1 MSFKYYPA
9 PSPPISASATL
20 ITQFQDLLS
29 DQFTISTDV
38 FSIQEEIVFSS
49 GSYITETVRI
59 TSATDPDT
67 GIKLGDDW
75 KRILFKD
82 IDHTTGIGRKFY
94 FSENIW
100 LTVNSEFIK
109 SLTAS
114 ATVRRCSNV
123 LRWMLND
130 GTYASEPC
138 IIDYKMNNPRDL
150 IPQVDPVNPGGYM
163 QVFAQLNSTTANI
176 KSGQRFLFGRA
187 DNWTCFK
194 VLGSGNRNYNN
205 LKTSDNTSA
214 QLLTLEMQVEYV
226 NNDTDNLVLG
236 IADYYKYT
244 TSASS
249 VSNIVVSPNDGVIL
263 ESGSQVFGVHNY
275 SGSTVLSGSF
285 VFSISGSNVPTDHYT
300 FAVIDDNT
308 FSVVN
313 NEMFLDYPLTINC
326 SGSSGSRTFDTY
338 LMGAW

>member
-130 GTYASEPC
+130 GTYA
-138 IIDYKMNNPRDL
+138 RDRKSTR
-150 IPQVDPVNPGGYM
+150 
-163 QVFAQLNSTTANI
+163 LNSSHI
-176 KSGQRFLFGRA
+176 QKSRMP
-187 DNWTCFK
+187 
-194 VLGSGNRNYNN
+194 S
-205 LKTSDNTSA
+205 SA
-214 QLLTLEMQVEYV
+214 
-226 NNDTDNLVLG
+226 
-236 IADYYKYT
+236 
-244 TSASS
+244 
-249 VSNIVVSPNDGVIL
+249 
-263 ESGSQVFGVHNY
+263 
-275 SGSTVLSGSF
+275 
-285 VFSISGSNVPTDHYT
+285 
-300 FAVIDDNT
+300 
-308 FSVVN
+308 
-313 NEMFLDYPLTINC
+313 
-326 SGSSGSRTFDTY
+326 
-338 LMGAW
+338 